1 LTDELI
7 DDRHEGK
14 EDDMKVMMWIVM
26 ALVLVADLAQA
37 QDETK
42 PDEAPV
48 VFTPTI
54 EKADEL
60 PAYVEP
66 EPYDPNDQ
74 RLVDILLWVAGAAA
88 VILVVVMLLL
98 KLVRRMKKA
107 KVPGSDTQQCPACKK
122 QWKKYDFLPL
132 PRIAVPRRVINIGNA
147 QLVLL
152 GRGAAE
158 RRGLR
163 PVPRS
168 RDHAGPCRTRAHLRE
183 ARHATQARAGEPG
196 RGAAHDGRPD
206 TQDPVPLERR
216 RRMKPGEGTPN
227 GASVGLMAVIVCILL
242 CLISLAVSVWSAAV
256 VVNVERQ
263 YREVVI
269 VGSGGIRSNW
279 EDIREVKEAL
289 IDLHEIVEELSTQ
302 VWVEGDGVDEP

>member
-1 LTDELI
+1 
-7 DDRHEGK
+7 
-14 EDDMKVMMWIVM
+14 MKVMMWIVM

-152 GRGAAE
+152 E
-158 RRGLR
+158 VEE
-163 PVPRS
+163 PQNVEVC
-168 RDHAGPCRTRAHLRE
+168 GPCLEVGITLARVARERIYEKRAMQRRQE
-183 ARHATQARAGEPG
+183 
-196 RGAAHDGRPD
+196 
-206 TQDPVPLERR
+206 LE
-216 RRMKPGEGTPN
+216 N
-227 GASVGLMAVIVCILL
+227 L
-242 CLISLAVSVWSAAV
+242 
-256 VVNVERQ
+256 
-263 YREVVI
+263 
-269 VGSGGIRSNW
+269 
-279 EDIREVKEAL
+279 
-289 IDLHEIVEELSTQ
+289 VEEQRTMVDQIHKIRFPSN
-302 VWVEGDGVDEP
+302 GDDA